1 MTERIR
7 PNSLSG
13 APRFRGTVKWFSDA
27 RGYGFII
34 RDDGDA
40 DVFVHIKA
48 IQVSRPDEVA
58 VLAEGDR
65 VEFEIVEGRAGRAAA
80 GNVVRINPKR

>member
-1 MTERIR
+1 M
-7 PNSLSG
+7 
-13 APRFRGTVKWFSDA
+13 KWFSEI

-40 DVFVHIKA
+40 DVFVHFKA
-48 IQVSRPDEVA
+48 ILVTRPDEVA

-65 VEFEIVEGRAGRAAA
+65 VEFEIVDGRDGRVAA